1 MYDARSRATLRCI
14 EMSEAQRNYIVDP
27 DDPRAPPV
35 DVWERLTPEER
46 GDVLANLPSEFPVS
60 ESAPPEGDV
69 HYDEVASV
77 RDVLRGFFRRTGRRV
92 YIGNNLP
99 VYYPG
104 EPMFSPDVIAITD
117 VESHSRDH
125 WTVSHEGK
133 GVEVALEVLW
143 LGRRKKDLQDNVD
156 RYARLGISEY
166 FIFDRRRLRLVGYR
180 LPSADARTY
189 QPLLPQGGR
198 LLSRVL
204 GLELTIDG
212 ERLRFLL
219 GGARLPDSAEL
230 IARLDASLDAAEHRA
245 EEESRRAEEEA
256 RRAEEEARRAADAE
270 RRLLGA
276 LAEIE
281 RLKSLR

>member
-1 MYDARSRATLRCI
+1 ML
-14 EMSEAQRNYIVDP
+14 EGQRGYTVDP
-27 DDPRAPPV
+27 EDPRAPSA
-35 DVWERLTPEER
+35 DVWERLTPAQR
-46 GDVLANLPSEFPVS
+46 ASVLANLPSEFPVS

-69 HYDEVASV
+69 HYDEVATI

-92 YIGNNLP
+92 YVGNNLP

-104 EPMFSPDVIAITD
+104 EAMFSPDMIAITD

-133 GVEVALEVLW
+133 GVEVAIEVLW
-143 LGRRKKDLQDNVD
+143 LGRRKKDLQDNVE
-156 RYARLGISEY
+156 RYARLGIAEY

-180 LPSADARTY
+180 LPSAEARTY
-189 QPLLPQGGR
+189 QPVLAQGGR
-198 LLSRVL
+198 LASRIL
-204 GLELTIDG
+204 GLELMVED

-230 IARLDASLDAAEHRA
+230 IARLDASLDAAEQRA
-245 EEESRRAEEEA
+245 EEEARRAEDHARRAEEEA
-256 RRAEEEARRAADAE
+256 RRAEEAE
-270 RRLLGA
+270 QRLRDA

-281 RLKSLR
+281 RLKTAR